1 MHFSRRRA
9 VAGTCPEQLPHAR
22 YRWRLLLTTL
32 DNHGQPAALTPAR
45 QAGRAVNA
53 LHGEMPMPL
62 WQQHPDLPHGCN
74 ALHGEMPMPLWQQHP
89 DLPHGCRQW
98 AAARLMAAPQQLLPG
113 PHIKILSTTHH
124 FQCHRSCAGICA
136 PSPLGTRLGW
146 SPGPGEALSRPPK
159 ALDLRTPWV
168 MALLQTCV
176 LDTCDDFGNRN
187 GLNICSGVA
196 SVFVCQA
203 QRDFSSAS
211 A

>member
-62 WQQHPDLPHGCN
+62 WQQHPDLPHGC
-74 ALHGEMPMPLWQQHP
+74 
-89 DLPHGCRQW
+89 RQW
-98 AAARLMAAPQQLLPG
+98 AAARLTAAPQQSPPQQPLPG
-113 PHIKILSTTHH
+113 SHIKILSTTHH